1 MNLAEERRLLVVH
14 AHPDDEASKT
24 AGTVA
29 TYADQGVRCVLITAT
44 GGEEGEVLNPVLDQ
58 PETQARLAE
67 IRREELDA
75 SVRILGYTGLV
86 LLGYRDSGMPDS
98 EANARP
104 DAFVN
109 IDENEVVGRL
119 VEIIRTEKPQVILGY
134 DDHRHYQHP
143 DHLRVHVTAIAAFE
157 AAGDPDAFPEAG
169 PIWEPARLYAPKFS
183 RAAISR
189 MHDALIDL
197 GEESPFDR
205 FLDGWDPAQVEP
217 IHARIKLT
225 AETLNRAR
233 MALRAHATQVDP
245 NGFWFKVPPDLVL
258 ELNPYEE
265 YELLAARVPQPD
277 PVVDDLFAGLDERHI

>member
-104 DAFVN
+104 DAFIN
-109 IDENEVVGRL
+109 IDEDEVVGRL

-143 DHLRVHVTAIAAFE
+143 DHLRVHVTAIAA
-157 AAGDPDAFPEAG
+157 
-169 PIWEPARLYAPKFS
+169 
-183 RAAISR
+183 
-189 MHDALIDL
+189 
-197 GEESPFDR
+197 
-205 FLDGWDPAQVEP
+205 
-217 IHARIKLT
+217 
-225 AETLNRAR
+225 
-233 MALRAHATQVDP
+233 
-245 NGFWFKVPPDLVL
+245 
-258 ELNPYEE
+258 
-265 YELLAARVPQPD
+265 
-277 PVVDDLFAGLDERHI
+277 

>member
-1 MNLAEERRLLVVH
+1 
-14 AHPDDEASKT
+14 
-24 AGTVA
+24 
-29 TYADQGVRCVLITAT
+29 
-44 GGEEGEVLNPVLDQ
+44 VLDQ

-67 IRREELDA
+67 IRREGLDA

-143 DHLRVHVTAIAAFE
+143 DHLRVHVTTIAAFE
-157 AAGDPDAFPEAG
+157 AAGDPGAFPEAG
-169 PIWEPARLYAPKFS
+169 PIWESARLYAPKFS